1 MILIIG
7 GAYQGKEKFALE
19 VLKIDKD
26 KIFSDFNFAVKNEG
40 EAVIDKIFAGG
51 YDAVISDEIGCGII
65 PLDKAD
71 RELREK
77 TGRIQCALAARCSEV
92 WRVSCGIGTKIKG

>member
-1 MILIIG
+1 MIFVIG
-7 GAYQGKEKFALE
+7 GAYQGKEKFALS

-26 KIFSDFNFAVKNEG
+26 RIFYDFNSAVKDRG
-40 EAVIDKIFAGG
+40 EAVIDEIFADGF
-51 YDAVISDEIGCGII
+51 DAVISDEVGCGII
-65 PLDKAD
+65 PLNKAD

-77 TGRIQCALAARCSEV
+77 TGRAQCALAARCSEV